1 MVQIVQ
7 SLKIH
12 NTLSGKKE
20 EFEPLDKNHVK
31 IYACGPT
38 VYNFAHIGNAR
49 MAVVFDNFVR
59 LLRHLYPK
67 VTYVSNITDIDDK
80 IIDAAKKLNVPFKDI
95 TEKYTDI
102 YNSDMAKLGVLSPDI
117 QPKATEYIAEMIEL
131 ITDLINKDHAYE
143 KEGHVLFHVLSY
155 PNYGLLSNRNRDEQ
169 IAGSRV
175 EIAPFKK
182 DPADFVLWKPS
193 TKDQPGWDSPWGFG
207 RPGWHTECSA
217 MSEKTLGLP
226 FDIHGGGRDLT
237 FPHHE
242 NEIAQSC
249 CSSADMENPNSYA
262 NYWMHNGF
270 VTIDSE
276 KMSKSLNNI
285 LLVDDLVKD
294 YPGEVLRLALL
305 SSHYRQGL
313 DWNDGI
319 LHQAKKLLDKI
330 YRVLRD
336 LEDTHVNEN
345 DLKNPPKK
353 IIEALCDD
361 LNTPKVLME
370 LNALLGDISNK
381 TEDEKKSIKI
391 DLLSTGKILGVLQED
406 PSSWLKIGLAENK
419 ADPKVIE
426 KLIESRNK
434 ARANKDFKLADSI
447 RDELSSMGI
456 EIEDTSSGT
465 IWKSI

>member
-1 MVQIVQ
+1 
-7 SLKIH
+7 
-12 NTLSGKKE
+12 
-20 EFEPLDKNHVK
+20 
-31 IYACGPT
+31 
-38 VYNFAHIGNAR
+38 
-49 MAVVFDNFVR
+49 
-59 LLRHLYPK
+59 
-67 VTYVSNITDIDDK
+67 
-80 IIDAAKKLNVPFKDI
+80 
-95 TEKYTDI
+95 
-102 YNSDMAKLGVLSPDI
+102 
-117 QPKATEYIAEMIEL
+117 
-131 ITDLINKDHAYE
+131 
-143 KEGHVLFHVLSY
+143 
-155 PNYGLLSNRNRDEQ
+155 
-169 IAGSRV
+169 
-175 EIAPFKK
+175 
-182 DPADFVLWKPS
+182 
-193 TKDQPGWDSPWGFG
+193 
-207 RPGWHTECSA
+207 

-336 LEDTHVNEN
+336 LEGIDVNEA
-345 DLKNPPKK
+345 DLKTPPKN

-370 LNALLGDISNK
+370 LNALLGDISKK
-381 TEDEKKSIKI
+381 TEDEQKIIKI
-391 DLLSTGKILGVLQED
+391 DLLSTGNILGVLQED
-406 PSSWLKIGLAENK
+406 PSSWLKIGVAESK
-419 ADPKVIE
+419 IDSKVIE
-426 KLIESRNK
+426 KLIESRNQ